1 MTLVTVRLEGT
12 LEQRD
17 DYWASK
23 VPALGALAYGD
34 TAQEAT
40 DRTQKIVEVLLAH
53 WNERGELDRRLRDA
67 GVKTEEEQ
75 PGVTVAWSAQHSIEA

>member
-1 MTLVTVRLEGT
+1 MALVTVRLEGT
-12 LEQRD
+12 LEQRG

-40 DRTQKIVEVLLAH
+40 DRTQRIVEVLLAH
-53 WNERGELDRRLRDA
+53 WNEHGVLDRRLRDA
-67 GVKTEEEQ
+67 GVETEEEQ
-75 PGVTVAWSAQHSIEA
+75 QGVTVEWSASHSIEA